1 MSNYTVRMIF
11 PTCIHEYIFDEINEK
26 EIIDF
31 CYQTKEKNPIGQ
43 TKSNRGGWHSPFFK
57 LTDDNIISH
66 TLAEGLG
73 RSIFTSIKP
82 ELKMDMSYW
91 IMINSPNTYNVTHT
105 HPDAHFS
112 GVLWVKVPENSGQ
125 IKFDNP
131 FAHTGYVEIESYLDD
146 VNEKTGFYHAMIV
159 EPEVGKMLTFP
170 SALRHEVFVNESN
183 EDRIAISFNMHI
195 TTN

>member
-73 RSIFTSIKP
+73 KSIFTSINP
-82 ELKMDMSYW
+82 DLKMDMSYW

>member
-57 LTDDNIISH
+57 ITDDNIISH

-82 ELKMDMSYW
+82 ELKMDLSYW

-195 TTN
+195 NSK